1 MQHTI
6 VEEGRARAPA
16 GAGPIGKVL
25 VGGHLAL
32 GGATV
37 VIMAF
42 SLAFVC
48 TLDNGTQPWTW
59 PGRYSAAWFVAAAI
73 VSTTLWALFVTGTVI
88 FSSRPRRALGTA
100 TFFVAAALGAA
111 AVIGLFGPSESSAL
125 QLWLVCAMNLGYQA
139 AHLRST

>member
-6 VEEGRARAPA
+6 VEEGRARALRGREQSGRCSS
-16 GAGPIGKVL
+16 GAIWRS
-25 VGGHLAL
+25 

-59 PGRYSAAWFVAAAI
+59 PSRYSTAWFVATTILA
-73 VSTTLWALFVTGTVI
+73 TTLWALFVTGVVI
-88 FSSRPRRALGTA
+88 FSSRPRRALATA

-111 AVIGLFGPSESSAL
+111 AVIGLFAPSENSAL

-139 AHLRST
+139 AHLRSA

>member
-1 MQHTI
+1 M
-6 VEEGRARAPA
+6 
-16 GAGPIGKVL
+16 
-25 VGGHLAL
+25 AL

-48 TLDNGTQPWTW
+48 TLDNGAQPWTW

-139 AHLRST
+139 AHLRSA

>member
-6 VEEGRARAPA
+6 VEKGRARAPA
-16 GAGPIGKVL
+16 GVGTAGKVL

-42 SLAFVC
+42 SLSFVC

-59 PGRYSAAWFVAAAI
+59 PSRYSTAWFVAAAI
-73 VSTTLWALFVTGTVI
+73 VVTTLWALFVTGVVI
-88 FSSRPRRALGTA
+88 FASGPSRALGTA
-100 TFFVAAALGAA
+100 TLVVATALGAA
-111 AVIGLFGPSESSAL
+111 AVIGLFGPSENSAL

-139 AHLRST
+139 VHLRSG